1 MQSVQS
7 IRSPQGEESKAVLL
21 HPRIKTDGMAFI
33 VMTLK
38 KICRLIIMP
47 DSSTWSPKISELV
60 KSSQIDLTPY
70 NLKIDYDYWNYRKYV
85 Q

>member
-1 MQSVQS
+1 
-7 IRSPQGEESKAVLL
+7 
-21 HPRIKTDGMAFI
+21 
-33 VMTLK
+33 
-38 KICRLIIMP
+38 MP